1 MSDQQKYEIA
11 KEYVDRQIETMKS
24 FDAAPAE
31 LSEDEYQSL
40 IEDVADL
47 VQA

>member
-11 KEYVDRQIETMKS
+11 KQYVDSQLENMRQ

-31 LSEDEYQSL
+31 ISPDEYENL
-40 IEDVADL
+40 IKDVADL
-47 VQA
+47 VEA